1 MKLEEKYTKTLKIRI
16 DPELLEHIKEESEK
30 QNIDVSSYVRWCLR
44 TGLYLK
50 DLNTFIHSRSGEIRG
65 R

>member
-1 MKLEEKYTKTLKIRI
+1 MKLEEKYIKTLKIRI
-16 DPELLEHIKEESEK
+16 DPDLLVHVKGESK
-30 QNIDVSSYVRWCLR
+30 KLNIDVSSYVRWCLR

-50 DLNTFIHSRSGEIRG
+50 DLNTFIHTRSGEIRE

>member
-16 DPELLEHIKEESEK
+16 DSELLDHIKNESE
-30 QNIDVSSYVRWCLR
+30 NLDIDVSSYVRWCLR

-50 DLNTFIHSRSGEIRG
+50 DLNTFIHSKSGEFKKN
-65 R
+65 

>member
-16 DPELLEHIKEESEK
+16 DPELLDHVKNESE
-30 QNIDVSSYVRWCLR
+30 NLEIDVSSYVRWCLR

-50 DLNTFIHSRSGEIRG
+50 DLNTFIHSKSREFKKN
-65 R
+65 